1 MKGFNSSEEF
11 FWMILDH
18 LEQGVALFNFNLE
31 CLFRNQLMARLWQ
44 RFTGKPEKE
53 FADQIALKAQVP
65 SAIRNELIK
74 FRSLTQE
81 QTALRRVIKLT
92 SSSGEEFFLIL
103 KTIIYHGDQFYLV
116 FFHEHR
122 RRFENLHTILQEQK
136 GLTSQEIRVVEAL
149 WRGLSIKDTN
159 SCADP
164 NPEAIRITIDHHHP
178 DCEEFWDEVGNYQKR
193 CSVYHNAPTELIVA
207 EPFDEQD
214 RIAGLYF
221 PEQSLNQDLSSLT
234 VSFPSCNSFKKGIG
248 ECRLVELENGQNVLE
263 NGAWATIAISYPD
276 ENDDGIVD
284 GTDIKSGHLALF
296 SPTPGSDTWT
306 ILPSIS
312 DPDQKIIMGLTQ
324 HFSEFQLGSKPRV
337 KRPSLSCAMSQESTQ
352 AEMDI
357 SEAVILL
364 LPMASLLWRLKKR
377 KNN

>member
-149 WRGLSIKDTN
+149 WRGLSIKEI
-159 SCADP
+159 AR
-164 NPEAIRITIDHHHP
+164 ELHI
-178 DCEEFWDEVGNYQKR
+178 EV
-193 CSVYHNAPTELIVA
+193 S
-207 EPFDEQD
+207 
-214 RIAGLYF
+214 
-221 PEQSLNQDLSSLT
+221 T
-234 VSFPSCNSFKKGIG
+234 VKSYLQVIFEKLGVH
-248 ECRLVELENGQNVLE
+248 RQVEL
-263 NGAWATIAISYPD
+263 
-276 ENDDGIVD
+276 
-284 GTDIKSGHLALF
+284 
-296 SPTPGSDTWT
+296 
-306 ILPSIS
+306 
-312 DPDQKIIMGLTQ
+312 
-324 HFSEFQLGSKPRV
+324 
-337 KRPSLSCAMSQESTQ
+337 
-352 AEMDI
+352 
-357 SEAVILL
+357 
-364 LPMASLLWRLKKR
+364 MAYLQRLIQ
-377 KNN
+377 